1 MTRLIACA
9 VVRDDPPQVF
19 VAEDLE
25 TLNWVLA
32 LQVVAAHADRRAG
45 CAVRRLAIFSCH
57 SQKHFLDYRNSR
69 LASEVAPISGPSMG
83 AAW

>member
-1 MTRLIACA
+1 MSRLIACA

-32 LQVVAAHADRRAG
+32 
-45 CAVRRLAIFSCH
+45 
-57 SQKHFLDYRNSR
+57 
-69 LASEVAPISGPSMG
+69 P
-83 AAW
+83 